1 MQQNKNHIM
10 YVVAV
15 LRNGIL
21 DIPLAEFCSVV
32 YGLQMAQE
40 NISGYRI
47 QTFVILFLIVETF
60 FFLLQSQWE
69 VSQSSVLKAGGQ
81 KLG

>member
-10 YVVAV
+10 HAVAV
-15 LRNGIL
+15 LKNGIL
-21 DIPLAEFCSVV
+21 YIPLAEFCSVV

-40 NISGYRI
+40 KISGCRI
-47 QTFVILFLIVETF
+47 QTFVILFLIVES
-60 FFLLQSQWE
+60 LLQSQWE
-69 VSQSSVLKAGGQ
+69 VSQSFVLKVGGQ